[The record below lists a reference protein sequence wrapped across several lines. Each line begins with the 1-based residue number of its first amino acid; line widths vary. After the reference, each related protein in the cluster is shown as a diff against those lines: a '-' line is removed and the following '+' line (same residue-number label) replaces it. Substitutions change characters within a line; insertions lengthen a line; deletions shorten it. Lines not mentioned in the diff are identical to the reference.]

1 MREDRV
7 FSREAVVG
15 AIVGKVRVRPD
26 LPDYLHRLPEQ
37 FAVLVVLSGVGVGM
51 ELGPLVGPDSPAKPD
66 FQPAP
71 GHVVQDGQVLGQQ
84 YRVPPRSDVRHLAD
98 ADSGGAGRQVGA
110 QQYGIREVSQAIGA
124 EVMFS
129 QPHGLEPQFLGEYSL
144 LSEVVQHVGGVGGL
158 AG

>member
-1 MREDRV
+1 MG
-7 FSREAVVG
+7 SL
-15 AIVGKVRVRPD
+15 VGKVRVRPD
-26 LPDYLHRLPEQ
+26 LPDYFHRLPEQ
-37 FAVLVVLSGVGVGM
+37 FAVLVVPPGIGVGM
-51 ELGPLVGPDSPAKPD
+51 ELGALVGPDPPAEPD

-71 GHVVQDGQVLGQQ
+71 GHVVQDGQVFSQP

-110 QQYGIREVSQAIGA
+110 QQYGVREVSQAVGA

-129 QPHGLEPQFLGEYSL
+129 QPHGIEPQFLGQYSL